1 MTNIIHARGTQA
13 VELFRRELVADL
25 ERDIAACERA
35 LERLKGTLLGQG
47 WIVRSAHGL
56 CMSFCIDMGR
66 VENPAVTG
74 PATAT
79 RFTRDDAE
87 EVAANMRDGTAEP
100 FRVVYVT
107 DAIREHIERCQRML
121 ADLKAGAKPSVVEQA
136 ENSR

>member
-1 MTNIIHARGTQA
+1 MTDIVHASGTAA
-13 VELFRRELVADL
+13 VELFRRDL
-25 ERDIAACERA
+25 IATAERDIAACERA

-56 CMSFCIDMGR
+56 CMSYTIDMGR

-87 EVAANMRDGTAEP
+87 NVASSMRDGTGEP
-100 FRVVYVT
+100 FVVVYVT
-107 DAIREHIERCQRML
+107 DAIAEHIAQSKKML
-121 ADLKAGAKPSVVEQA
+121 ADLKAGAKPSQIEGA
-136 ENSR
+136 

>member
-1 MTNIIHARGTQA
+1 MSNIIHARGTQA
-13 VELFRRELVADL
+13 VELFRRDL
-25 ERDIAACERA
+25 IAQFERDIAASERA

-56 CMSFCIDMGR
+56 CMSYTIDMGR
-66 VENPAVTG
+66 VENPAVTS

-87 EVAANMRDGTAEP
+87 NVAANMRDGTGEP

-107 DAIREHIERCQRML
+107 DAIREHIEQSRRML
-121 ADLKAGAKPSVVEQA
+121 ADLKAGAKPSEVEQA
-136 ENSR
+136 AK